1 MSGAENMA
9 YDRATLD
16 AVENGGVLATFRL
29 FSFASPTVSYG
40 RLQTLNHV
48 HAQVPA
54 AWPAVQRPTGG
65 GIVFHDNDLCL
76 SLVWRHGQ
84 SPLPRSPREQYRWI
98 HGFVLSAL
106 RTGHD
111 VRMAACADMKPAAA
125 PFETRECFTQP
136 VGYDLLIG
144 TAKVVGGAL
153 YRRREATLYQGSIQ
167 GSFGADLPARLQNA
181 FRSLLS

>member
-111 VRMAACADMKPAAA
+111 VRMAACADMKP
-125 PFETRECFTQP
+125 